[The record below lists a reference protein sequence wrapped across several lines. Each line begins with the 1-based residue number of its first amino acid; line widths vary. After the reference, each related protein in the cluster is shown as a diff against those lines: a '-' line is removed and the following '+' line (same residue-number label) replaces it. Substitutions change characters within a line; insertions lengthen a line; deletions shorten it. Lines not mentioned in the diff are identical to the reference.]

1 MLQRPK
7 PEPSQSQT
15 PVLPGSTIGILGGG
29 QLGRMMTIAAK
40 RMGYRV
46 VVLEPLADSPAG
58 QVADDQIVAEY
69 TDLEAARDLATRS
82 RAVTVEFENVPFETL
97 AAIEPRVVVRPSSR
111 VIKVAQHRILE
122 KRFLSEAAAPVA
134 KFRGL
139 GSLGDLKRAAKDIGF
154 PSVLKT
160 ARGGYDGKGQ
170 VILQSQG
177 DMETAWSRLKTNEA
191 ILEEF
196 IEMEKEISVI
206 VARTPGGQVA
216 CYAPSENTHA
226 HHILDTAVMPARI
239 TETQAQQAQRLAMD
253 IAAALDVVGLLTVE
267 MFVAKDGRI
276 LVNELA
282 PRPHNSGH
290 QTFDGAVTSQFEQAI
305 RAVCNLP
312 LGSPDL
318 YRPTAIANL
327 LGDLWMKGEPAW
339 AKVFALPDVKLHLYG
354 KMEARPGRKM
364 GHLTASGRTASEAL
378 QKVTEARAAITR

>member
-7 PEPSQSQT
+7 PEPT
-15 PVLPGSTIGILGGG
+15 PAQMPILPGSTIGILGGG

-46 VVLEPLADSPAG
+46 VVLEPGPDSPAG
-58 QVADDQIVAEY
+58 QVADDQLVAEY
-69 TDLEAARDLATRS
+69 TDLEAARELAVRS
-82 RAVTVEFENVPFETL
+82 RVVTVEFENVPFETL
-97 AAIEPRVVVRPSSR
+97 AAIEPRVIVRPSSR

-122 KRFLSEAAAPVA
+122 KRFLAESAAPTA
-134 KFRGL
+134 KFKGL
-139 GSLGDLKRAAKDIGF
+139 GSLGDLKRAVKDIGF
-154 PSVLKT
+154 PAVLKT

-170 VILQSQG
+170 VILNSQEEA
-177 DMETAWSRLKTNEA
+177 ETAWNRLKVSEA

-196 IEMEKEISVI
+196 IELEKEISVI
-206 VARTPGGQVA
+206 VARTPGGQTA
-216 CYAPSENTHA
+216 CYPPSENTHA

-239 TETQAQQAQRLAMD
+239 SDSQAQQAQRLALD

-267 MFVAKDGRI
+267 MFVANDGRI

-290 QTFDGAVTSQFEQAI
+290 QTFDGAVTSQFEQAV

-312 LGSPDL
+312 LGSPAL
-318 YRPTAIANL
+318 YQPTAIANL
-327 LGDLWMKGEPAW
+327 LGDLWMKGEPPW
-339 AKVFALPDVKLHLYG
+339 AKVFAMPDVKLHLYG
-354 KMEARPGRKM
+354 KMEPRPGRKM
-364 GHLTASGRTASEAL
+364 GHLTASGRTPTEAL